1 MPKANFLELRK
12 GEVRFEKGSLRRLPT
27 EPHPFDPLRASTLL
41 WLADK
46 GAGQMN
52 AWHDFFL
59 AQAGAAGVLT
69 GLVFVGVSINLQKIV
84 SDPSSGLAGRAA
96 EALIL
101 LVAVLLASVL
111 VLVPAQ
117 GAGLLGAEVLV
128 VGFAA
133 WVWIV
138 AIQLPRLR
146 EWGTMRADLRVSFVL
161 RVVLGQVGTL
171 ATVIAGVAVLWV
183 GPGGLYWLV
192 AGTLFSIIAA
202 LAEAWVL
209 LVEINR

>member
-1 MPKANFLELRK
+1 
-12 GEVRFEKGSLRRLPT
+12 
-27 EPHPFDPLRASTLL
+27 
-41 WLADK
+41 
-46 GAGQMN
+46 MN

-69 GLVFVGVSINLQKIV
+69 GLVFVGVSINLQTIV
-84 SDPSSGLAGRAA
+84 SDPHSGLAGRAA

-101 LVAVLLASVL
+101 LVAVLIASVL
-111 VLVPAQ
+111 GLVPGQ
-117 GAGLLGAEVLV
+117 GAGMLGAEVLV
-128 VGFAA
+128 VGLAA

-161 RVVLGQVGTL
+161 RVVLGQVGTM
-171 ATVIAGVAVLWV
+171 AMVIAGFAVLLV

-202 LAEAWVL
+202 LADAWVL

>member
-1 MPKANFLELRK
+1 
-12 GEVRFEKGSLRRLPT
+12 
-27 EPHPFDPLRASTLL
+27 
-41 WLADK
+41 
-46 GAGQMN
+46 MN

-69 GLVFVGVSINLQKIV
+69 GLVFVGVSINLQTIV
-84 SDPSSGLAGRAA
+84 SDPRSGLAGRAG

-101 LVAVLLASVL
+101 LVAVLTVSVL
-111 VLVPAQ
+111 GLVPGQ
-117 GAGLLGAEVLV
+117 GKGLLGAEVLV
-128 VGFAA
+128 VGLAA

-138 AIQLPRLR
+138 AIQVPRLR

-171 ATVIAGVAVLWV
+171 AMVLAGFAVLWV

-192 AGTLFSIIAA
+192 AGTLLSIIAA
-202 LAEAWVL
+202 LVDAWVL

>member
-1 MPKANFLELRK
+1 
-12 GEVRFEKGSLRRLPT
+12 
-27 EPHPFDPLRASTLL
+27 
-41 WLADK
+41 
-46 GAGQMN
+46 MN

-84 SDPSSGLAGRAA
+84 SDRRSGLAGRAG

-101 LVAVLLASVL
+101 LVGVLLASVL
-111 VLVPAQ
+111 GLVPAQ
-117 GAGLLGAEVLV
+117 GAGMLGAEVLV
-128 VGFAA
+128 VGLAA
-133 WVWIV
+133 WGCVV

-146 EWGTMRADLRVSFVL
+146 EWGTKRADLRVSLVL

-171 ATVIAGVAVLWV
+171 AMVIAGVAVLWV

-192 AGTLFSIIAA
+192 ASTLFSILAA
-202 LAEAWVL
+202 LADAWVL